1 MPTQQK
7 KQKIHPS
14 PSRISNTSASQKTS
28 KSATNAANV
37 KTATTKTNQ
46 VKKKSAKKST
56 TVKKVSNKHL
66 PKKNNRTNNTPDLLP
81 LSSGR
86 GEYST
91 PPDRP
96 RSSQLLAALLTRGFK
111 NKTDPTF
118 FVGWWRR
125 WVEVEVGG
133 CVKTGCT

>member
-96 RSSQLLAALLTRGFK
+96 RSPRCRGFK

-118 FVGWWRR
+118 FVGW
-125 WVEVEVGG
+125 VEEVVGG
-133 CVKTGCT
+133 GGGWVGV